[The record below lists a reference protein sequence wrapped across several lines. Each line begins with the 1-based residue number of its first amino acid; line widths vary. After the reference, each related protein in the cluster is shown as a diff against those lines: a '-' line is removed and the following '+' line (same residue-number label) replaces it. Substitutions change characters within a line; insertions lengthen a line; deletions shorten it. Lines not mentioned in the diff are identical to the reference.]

1 MKIKLLKWCWPLL
14 LLTACGSDDE
24 NIKPELQPITES
36 VYASLTVEPKDLYN
50 VYAAAP
56 GIIDSLLV
64 EEGALVNTDEKL
76 AQIVAQ
82 NPELNAAS
90 ARLNV
95 ELAQEK
101 YEGQASLLASI
112 REEIEIAKSQ
122 LKLDSLNFVRQKN
135 LWEERI
141 GSEVEFEQR
150 KLQYERT
157 QNNLTTLKQKYAQTQ
172 TELENSYRRAKNAL
186 AQAQTNL
193 SDFSV
198 NSKINGKVYALN
210 KEAGEMILQQEV
222 LAQIGHAEKFVV
234 EMAIDEV
241 DVARI
246 KNGQSVVVTL
256 DAYPEESFDAEITKI
271 YPQKNVR
278 TQTFK
283 VEGEFVNPPQIL
295 YAGMSGEAN
304 ILISKKDRALTIPIE
319 YLANGNVVTE
329 DGEVPVETGIRTMER
344 VEIISGIDSST
355 TLYKP

>member
-1 MKIKLLKWCWPLL
+1 MKNHLSKWWLPLL
-14 LLTACGSDDE
+14 FLTACGNE
-24 NIKPELQPITES
+24 KEHIKPDVQTITES

-50 VYAAAP
+50 VYPAAP

-64 EEGALVNTDEKL
+64 EEGNLVAAGEKL

-101 YEGQASLLASI
+101 YQGQASLLASI
-112 REEIEIAKSQ
+112 REEIDLAKSQ
-122 LKLDSLNFVRQKN
+122 LKLDSLNYVRQKN
-135 LWEERI
+135 LWEEGI

-150 KLQYERT
+150 KLQYDRT
-157 QNNLTTLKQKYAQTQ
+157 QNNLTTLQQKYSQTQ
-172 TELENSYRRAKNAL
+172 TELENSYRHAKNAL
-186 AQAQTNL
+186 AQAQSSL

-198 NSKINGKVYALN
+198 NSKIKGKVYKVN
-210 KEAGEMILQQEV
+210 KEAGEMIMQQEV
-222 LAQIGHAEKFVV
+222 MAQIGHAEIFIID
-234 EMAIDEV
+234 MAIDEV

-246 KNGQSVVVTL
+246 KPGQSISVTL
-256 DAYPEESFDAEITKI
+256 DAYPEEVFNAEITKI

-278 TQTFK
+278 TQTFS
-283 VEGEFVNPPQIL
+283 VEGEFVNPPEIL

-319 YLANGNVVTE
+319 YLSNGSVVTE
-329 DGEVPVETGIRTMER
+329 DGEVAVETGIRTMER
-344 VEIISGIDSST
+344 VEIISGIDSTT
-355 TLYKP
+355 TLFKP